1 MTRHRRAVVPVLL
14 STLMVAIGLGI
25 STLASWLAEHPSA
38 ALASHAPA
46 VHTIGSAWL
55 HIGAALVFVGIANHV
70 IAPWFSLRDIIDGE
84 GAFSGYSPS
93 ERASLARSW
102 AILVAAMILGIAW
115 AGV

>member
-1 MTRHRRAVVPVLL
+1 VPVLL
-14 STLMVAIGLGI
+14 STLVVAIGLGI
-25 STLASWLAEHPSA
+25 STLASWLAESPSA

-70 IAPWFSLRDIIDGE
+70 IAPWFNLPDILRAS
-84 GAFSGYSPS
+84 GAFSDYSAS
-93 ERASLARSW
+93 ERVSLARTW
-102 AILVAAMILGIAW
+102 AILIAALILAIAW

>member
-1 MTRHRRAVVPVLL
+1 MNRRRRAIVPVLL
-14 STLMVAIGLGI
+14 STLLVAIGLGI
-25 STLASWLAEHPSA
+25 STLASWLAESPRA

-55 HIGAALVFVGIANHV
+55 HIGAALVFVGIANEV
-70 IAPWFSLRDIIDGE
+70 IAPWFNLRDIIHGE
-84 GAFSGYSPS
+84 GEFSGYSPT

>member
-1 MTRHRRAVVPVLL
+1 MTRRRGALVPVLL
-14 STLMVAIGLGI
+14 STLVAAIGLGI
-25 STLASWLAEHPSA
+25 STLASLLAENPSA

-55 HIGAALVFVGIANHV
+55 HIGAAVVFVGVTIQI
-70 IAPWFSLRDIIDGE
+70 IAPWFNLRDIIHGE
-84 GAFSGYSPS
+84 GEFSGYSPS

-102 AILVAAMILGIAW
+102 AILVAALILGIAW